1 MLSAECLTGRWSA
14 VLGVMWRAV
23 RQQRVDAV
31 GLRVDGVHGQ
41 LLPEGFLFSPIG
53 EPVVDAN
60 LCDQIGAEALSLGG
74 WHASLE
80 TFGSV
85 GNKRGGTLAAAW
97 LSGEEGVPS
106 PAPVAL
112 LHQRFPLL
120 LAGVL
125 LPFICLVQ
133 DLLGSRSPF
142 ETVAP
147 YFLAGGFA
155 ADVLA
160 WLSGGVV
167 LWEKVHRIL
176 IGFVHHSAAGPVRCL
191 IKLCETRQATFS
203 ITNWRIKGQKFY
215 QCLIALASFTHHRLK
230 PSMWET
236 QILTYVA
243 EFPVV
248 SAHTR
253 CRGPLASAFSW
264 VCLCWGAGK
273 GGTGSGPWCPP
284 PPAGGCCAAACNLW
298 SCGQHAMDP
307 RWVQVKHRRVF
318 SRYHSKPNLL
328 DLVTEWMVVFTW

>member
-1 MLSAECLTGRWSA
+1 MKRCSGGDVASCETAEGWCCGAARWWRPWPTSAWRLPLSADWRTSCRRAPLWPDWSRG
-14 VLGVMWRAV
+14 LEPWRV
-23 RQQRVDAV
+23 TRLSGDIR
-31 GLRVDGVHGQ
+31 LC
-41 LLPEGFLFSPIG
+41 G
-53 EPVVDAN
+53 ETD
-60 LCDQIGAEALSLGG
+60 
-74 WHASLE
+74 
-80 TFGSV
+80 
-85 GNKRGGTLAAAW
+85 KRGGTLAAAW

-125 LPFICLVQ
+125 LPLICLVQ

-176 IGFVHHSAAGPVRCL
+176 IGFVRHSAAGPVRCL
-191 IKLCETRQATFS
+191 IKLWKTRHATLS
-203 ITNWRIKGQKFY
+203 KTNWRIKRQKFY
-215 QCLIALASFTHHRLK
+215 QCLIALASFTHHRLR

-307 RWVQVKHRRVF
+307 RWVQVKHRRVC
-318 SRYHSKPNLL
+318 SRYHSKPDLL
-328 DLVTEWMVVFTW
+328 HLVTEWMVVFSWWN